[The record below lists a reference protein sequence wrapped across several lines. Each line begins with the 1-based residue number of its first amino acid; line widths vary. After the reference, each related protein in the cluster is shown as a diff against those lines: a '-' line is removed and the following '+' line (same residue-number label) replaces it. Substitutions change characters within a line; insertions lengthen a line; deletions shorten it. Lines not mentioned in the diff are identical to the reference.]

1 MPACLTSLPCS
12 AFHGVR
18 KVQKWIMLCLGQ
30 LRSKHYYRDLGTGA
44 KIAKPYWEAVKTIV
58 SQFNNKE
65 VWNCHHLF
73 TACGHADTKKCS
85 IISSFGSIFINIL
98 FDRSS
103 FISDNRIDWYNDSF
117 YKRIKKCWESCL
129 SAHIAS
135 TRAQIGYNAKISAV
149 YEVPFSSNVRI
160 QMVSNVMQC
169 IALIRGLNL
178 LCSSSQYDMDM
189 VVSVIYSLY
198 LKGEFQNITKTAL
211 PTYLY
216 LYVGIYH

>member
-1 MPACLTSLPCS
+1 M
-12 AFHGVR
+12 
-18 KVQKWIMLCLGQ
+18 
-30 LRSKHYYRDLGTGA
+30 
-44 KIAKPYWEAVKTIV
+44 
-58 SQFNNKE
+58 
-65 VWNCHHLF
+65 
-73 TACGHADTKKCS
+73 
-85 IISSFGSIFINIL
+85 
-98 FDRSS
+98 
-103 FISDNRIDWYNDSF
+103 
-117 YKRIKKCWESCL
+117 
-129 SAHIAS
+129 
-135 TRAQIGYNAKISAV
+135 
-149 YEVPFSSNVRI
+149 YEVPFSSNVRT